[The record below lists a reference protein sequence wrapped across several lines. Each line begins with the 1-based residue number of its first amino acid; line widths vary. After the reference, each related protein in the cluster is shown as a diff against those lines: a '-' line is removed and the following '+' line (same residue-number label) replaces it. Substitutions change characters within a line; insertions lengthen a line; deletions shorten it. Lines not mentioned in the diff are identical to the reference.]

1 MYGTLADP
9 EPPGGLPYRGTVLD
23 DVGGQFAGPFLDI
36 PFQDQH
42 SPYPDMFHVYA
53 GMEVDILFKT
63 FLHRLDGARYRRLLV
78 GPDVGRGRGSTS
90 SRWVFGTF

>member
-42 SPYPDMFHVYA
+42 SPYPDMLHVYA
-53 GMEVDILFKT
+53 GREVVILFFAVESVFLT
-63 FLHRLDGARYRRLLV
+63 FHCA
-78 GPDVGRGRGSTS
+78 
-90 SRWVFGTF
+90 